1 VPTHCENSAA
11 GRLERRQDAADGTC
25 LAILPD
31 RETVMIAIRRH
42 NMEPVPLHCAR
53 GLSRILP

>member
-11 GRLERRQDAADGTC
+11 GRRERRQDAADGTC

-31 RETVMIAIRRH
+31 RETAMIAIRRH
-42 NMEPVPLHCAR
+42 NMEPVPPH
-53 GLSRILP
+53 